1 MRRIAAVFAFL
12 VLCLGLPQAAG
23 AVVRI
28 NIDLGSQTMRVS
40 NGSGESYTWPV
51 STARSGF
58 VTPRGVY
65 KPQRLVPMHYSRK
78 YNMSPMPHSIFF
90 RGGYAIHGT
99 SEARALGR
107 PASHGC
113 VRLSKANAAA
123 LFAMV
128 KREGA
133 VIAINGTSPSSTMV
147 ASKKSKAQA
156 VAARGGSYKA
166 KYAGKPRWQAL
177 GYAPMPVGPA
187 PVKVWMRDPTG
198 GYRLYSR

>member
-12 VLCLGLPQAAG
+12 ALCVGLPQAAG
-23 AVVRI
+23 AVVRV
-28 NIDLGSQTMRVS
+28 NIDLSSQTMRVS
-40 NGSGESYTWPV
+40 NGAGESYTWPV

-58 VTPRGVY
+58 ATPRGVY
-65 KPQRLVPMHYSRK
+65 RPQRLETMHYSRK
-78 YNMSPMPHSIFF
+78 YHMSPMPYSIFF

-99 SEARALGR
+99 NEARALGR

-113 VRLSKANAAA
+113 VRLSKANAAT

-133 VIAINGTSPSSTMV
+133 VIAINGTAPSSTMV
-147 ASKKSKAQA
+147 ASKKSRAQA
-156 VAARGGSYKA
+156 VASRSTSSKA

-177 GYAPMPVGPA
+177 GYAPMPAGPA
-187 PVKVWMRDPTG
+187 PVKVWRRDPTG